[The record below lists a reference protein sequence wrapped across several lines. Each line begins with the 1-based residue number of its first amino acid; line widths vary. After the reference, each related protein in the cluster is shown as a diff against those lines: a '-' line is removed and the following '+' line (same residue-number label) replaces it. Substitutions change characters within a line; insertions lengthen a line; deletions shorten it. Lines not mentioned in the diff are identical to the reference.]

1 MGLGNMKARLNYLG
15 GGTSQERM
23 IKSKEKSL
31 KRALSNS
38 YQAATTKL
46 SDGREFKCLIN
57 PDKIS
62 MDEDKKFLS
71 IPFRDMCLTTKEIED
86 IGVKEG
92 DVICWKENGTYW
104 LVYLRRLEELAYFRA
119 DLLRCR
125 NQIQLDNGTSY
136 WVYIKGPSEKALSWD
151 KASNSMFNKMNNS
164 LVMMITA
171 DEDTIDYF
179 NRFKIVYIQGKP
191 WEVQVVDNISTPGII
206 EVSLKETFSNTIE
219 TNIDLAVE
227 QSKDVVEEVEQEGAY
242 IAGPL
247 EIYPYDVVEYTVK
260 NAAAAGSWRIENASK
275 KNLVELAPNGE
286 SVTVKV
292 LTGKSGSFTLV
303 YDTIAADIKIKSL

>member
-1 MGLGNMKARLNYLG
+1 MGLGNMKARLQHLG
-15 GGTSQERM
+15 GNNTQDRM

-38 YQAATTKL
+38 YQAATAKL

-104 LVYLRRLEELAYFRA
+104 LVHLRRLEELAYFRA

-136 WVYIKGPSEKALSWD
+136 WVYIKGPSEKTLSWD
-151 KASNSMFNKMNNS
+151 KASNNMFNKMNNS
-164 LVMMITA
+164 LVMMVTA
-171 DEDTIDYF
+171 NEDTIDYF
-179 NRFKIVYIQGKP
+179 NRFKVVYIQGKP

-260 NAAAAGSWRIENASK
+260 NAAAAGSWRIENTSK
-275 KNLVELAPNGE
+275 KNLVELIPNGKT
-286 SVTVKV
+286 VTVKV
-292 LTGKSGSFTLV
+292 LTGKSGSFTLA
-303 YDTIAADIKIKSL
+303 YDTIAANIKIKSL